1 MDLQIP
7 MFVEDY
13 PEAIR
18 AAVQALGGFKRVG
31 SDLKPDLAIDAAGRW
46 LADCLNPEKR
56 DILPPSALAYI
67 RRKAREKGCHILAA
81 FEAQEA
87 GYAPPVV
94 LRPEDELAKLEREF
108 VMHSKGLHHLVERIE
123 RLQRGEPSLR
133 SVG

>member
-31 SDLKPDLAIDAAGRW
+31 TELKPDLAADAAGRW

-56 DILPPSALAYI
+56 DILPLSALAYI
-67 RRKAREKGCHILAA
+67 RRRAREKGCHILAA
-81 FEAQEA
+81 FEAQES
-87 GYAPPVV
+87 GYAPPVP
-94 LRPEDELAKLEREF
+94 LNPEDERAKIEREF
-108 VMHSKGLHHLVERIE
+108 VMHLKGAREMVDRME
-123 RLQRGEPSLR
+123 RLQRDHTVLR

>member
-87 GYAPPVV
+87 GYAAPVPIN
-94 LRPEDELAKLEREF
+94 PEDEKLKIEREF
-108 VMHSKGLHHLVERIE
+108 VMHLKGARELVDRME
-123 RLQRGEPSLR
+123 RLQRETVLR